1 MNAPTTHK
9 TRTRIDTGRW
19 FRPSPIHL
27 TLTATELTLHAPGR
41 YPFHASVP
49 LAECHASRYH
59 PPTGELVIEP
69 AESLPIRN
77 LRISPQEAL
86 QILRYLQPST
96 TPTPVC

>member
-1 MNAPTTHK
+1 MHPQTTHI

-19 FRPSPIHL
+19 FRPTPIHL
-27 TLTATELTLHAPGR
+27 TITSTELTLHAPGPR
-41 YPFHASVP
+41 PFTASVP

-86 QILRYLQPST
+86 QILRSLQPST
-96 TPTPVC
+96 TPAPVC

>member
-1 MNAPTTHK
+1 MPSITLKTATT
-9 TRTRIDTGRW
+9 IDTGRW
-19 FRPSPIHL
+19 LRSAPVSL
-27 TLTATELTLHAPGR
+27 TLNDTTLTLHAPGPR
-41 YPFHASVP
+41 PFSASVP

-86 QILRYLQPST
+86 QILRSLQPST
-96 TPTPVC
+96 TPAPLC